1 MRSRRTSSVICRVA
15 VVVGSIA
22 LAVSGV
28 QLPASAATGS
38 TAAATAATAA
48 ASSGSTTGS
57 SAPAPKLTNLSHLDF
72 LLGDVPLLPGVAGHT
87 TYRQS
92 SEPVARAPW
101 VYADRQADGSFTRVG
116 GGPVTDAAKGWY
128 AQGAFDA
135 DDISR
140 AAVVYVRDWMQN
152 GTSTSKATAYEL
164 LRSLT
169 YLQTSSGPNAGNVVL
184 WQQSDGTLNPSA
196 IPVELPNPS
205 DSAESF
211 WLARTV
217 WALGEGYAGFR
228 KTDPQ
233 FASFLQQRLTLS
245 LGALERQSLAK
256 FGKTD
261 VANGVRVPSWLI
273 VGSASATAEAVLG
286 LGAYVAANP
295 ADRSAASALSR
306 YSSGIAA
313 LSSGGIGQWPF
324 GALLPEANSPT
335 FWHAWGGMAPAALS
349 KAAAVLRRA
358 DLQRTAATDAAQ
370 FTAQLLASGGPVN
383 GWTPTPAD
391 LTQIAYGVDSR
402 VQGLLAVADATR
414 ATGLLQLAGAQ
425 AAWFFGA
432 NPAAVPVYD
441 PATGVCVDGIAPDGT
456 VNRNCGAESAIHTQL
471 TMLAL
476 DAHPQVAATATSLTR
491 TTVTDGL
498 HVAEAESGTLT
509 GSAAVVTPPS
519 AWTGSANWS
528 GGAYVRAS
536 AGDTVTISVP
546 ALSGDTRVLPIVNLG
561 SGGRGDTTWF
571 ASAGGR
577 GTRLGSSDNAEP
589 AQQGI
594 APTTVFLLP
603 QTLRGTAPSGTTSLS
618 ASAHGAV
625 QLDAVLLQP
634 VVSHLGL
641 SGPSASLD
649 VYVNG
654 LDQPSRQKL
663 FRTNAVTVT
672 RYDRFGHQVGATT
685 SQRGGSVAVEPG
697 GFTTVVPR

>member
-1 MRSRRTSSVICRVA
+1 MRSTRTFSVIGRLA
-15 VVVGSIA
+15 AIGGSIA
-22 LAVSGV
+22 LALSGV
-28 QLPASAATGS
+28 QLPA
-38 TAAATAATAA
+38 AAAT
-48 ASSGSTTGS
+48 SSGALSSSAGTGS
-57 SAPAPKLTNLSHLDF
+57 SGHAPKLTNLSHLDF
-72 LLGDVPLLPGVAGHT
+72 LLDDVHLLPGVQGHT
-87 TYRQS
+87 TYRQDA
-92 SEPVARAPW
+92 EPVARAPW
-101 VYADRQADGSFTRVG
+101 VYADRQADGSFKRVG
-116 GGPVTDAAKGWY
+116 GGPVTDVAKGWY

-140 AAVVYVRDWMQN
+140 AAVVYVRDWSQN
-152 GTSTSKATAYEL
+152 RTATSRTSAYEL

-217 WALGEGYAGFR
+217 WALGEGFAAFR
-228 KTDPQ
+228 TTDPQ
-233 FASFLQQRLTLS
+233 FASFLQQRLTLA

-256 FGKTD
+256 YGKTD

-286 LGAYVAANP
+286 LSAYVAANP
-295 ADRSAASALSR
+295 ADRSATTALAR
-306 YSSGIAA
+306 YSSGIAG

-349 KAAAVLRRA
+349 RAASALHRS

-370 FTAQLLASGGPVN
+370 FTAQLLTSGGPVN

-391 LTQIAYGVDSR
+391 RNQIAYGVDSR

-414 ATGLLQLAGAQ
+414 ATGLFQLAGAQ

-441 PATGVCVDGIAPDGT
+441 PATGVCVDGIAGDGT
-456 VNRNCGAESAIHTQL
+456 VNRNCGAESVIHTQL

-476 DAHPQVAATATSLTR
+476 DAHPQVAAIATSLTR
-491 TTVTDGL
+491 TSVTDGL
-498 HVAEAESGTLT
+498 RVAEAESGTLT

-528 GGAYVRAS
+528 GGAYVQAS
-536 AGDTVTISVP
+536 AGDTVTIPVT
-546 ALSGDTRVLPIVNLG
+546 AATGDVRVLPIVNLG
-561 SGGRGDTTWF
+561 SGGRGDTSWT
-571 ASAGGR
+571 AAAHGR
-577 GTRLGSSDNAEP
+577 ATRLGTTDNAER

-603 QTLRGTAPSGTTSLS
+603 QTLRGTAPAGTTTLT
-618 ASAHGAV
+618 ATTNGTV

-641 SGPSASLD
+641 TGPSASLD
-649 VYVNG
+649 VYVNAVN
-654 LDQPSRQKL
+654 QQSRQKL
-663 FRTNAVTVT
+663 DAPGSVTVT
-672 RYDRFGHQVGATT
+672 RFDRYGHQVGATT
-685 SQRGGSVAVEPG
+685 SQRGGTSITVEAG

>member
-1 MRSRRTSSVICRVA
+1 MRSTRTASA
-15 VVVGSIA
+15 VVRLAAIGGSIA
-22 LAVSGV
+22 LAVSGL
-28 QLPASAATGS
+28 QSPAV
-38 TAAATAATAA
+38 AATATGAASAVATADRT
-48 ASSGSTTGS
+48 S
-57 SAPAPKLTNLSHLDF
+57 PAPKLTNLSHLDF
-72 LLGDVPLLPGVAGHT
+72 LLDDVPLLAGVAGHS

-92 SEPVARAPW
+92 SEPTARAPW

-116 GGPVTDAAKGWY
+116 GGPITDTAKGWY

-140 AAVVYVRDWMQN
+140 AAVVYVRDWKQN
-152 GTSTSKATAYEL
+152 GTRTSMTTAYEL

-196 IPVELPNPS
+196 IPVEQPDPS

-217 WALGEGYAGFR
+217 WALGEGYAAFR
-228 KTDPQ
+228 TADPR

-256 FGKTD
+256 FGRTD

-273 VGSASATAEAVLG
+273 SGSASATAEAVLG
-286 LGAYVAANP
+286 LSAYAAANP
-295 ADRSAASALSR
+295 ADRSAATALSR
-306 YSSGIAA
+306 YSAGIAA

-349 KAAAVLRRA
+349 KAASVLHRS
-358 DLQRTAATDAAQ
+358 DLQRTAATDAAE

-391 LTQIAYGVDSR
+391 RTQIAYGVDSR
-402 VQGLLAVADATR
+402 VQGLLAVDDATH
-414 ATGLLQLAGAQ
+414 ADGLGQLAGAQ
-425 AAWFFGA
+425 AAWYFGA
-432 NPAAVPVYD
+432 NPASTPVYD
-441 PATGVCVDGIAPDGT
+441 PTTGVCVDGIAGDGT

-476 DAHPQVAATATSLTR
+476 DAHPAVAALATSLTR
-491 TTVTDGL
+491 TTATDGL
-498 HVAEAESGTLT
+498 RVAEAESGALT
-509 GSAAVVTPPS
+509 GTASVVTPPS

-528 GGAYVRAS
+528 GGAYVQAS
-536 AGDTVTISVP
+536 AGDSVTIPVP
-546 ALSGDTRVLPIVNLG
+546 ALTGDTRVLPIVNLG
-561 SGGRGDTTWF
+561 SGGRGDTSWVATTGSGSHP
-571 ASAGGR
+571 SA
-577 GTRLGSSDNAEP
+577 TRLGTSDNARQ

-603 QTLRGTAPSGTTSLS
+603 QTLRGIAPGRTTSLT
-618 ASAHGAV
+618 ASVRGPV

-634 VVSHLGL
+634 VVSHLSL
-641 SGPSASLD
+641 TGPARTFDL
-649 VYVNG
+649 YVNAM
-654 LDQPSRQKL
+654 DHPSRQKL
-663 FRTNAVTVT
+663 GSTALVTVT
-672 RYDRFGHQVGATT
+672 RYDSLGRLTGAST
-685 SQRGGSVAVEPG
+685 QRGGNVFLEPG